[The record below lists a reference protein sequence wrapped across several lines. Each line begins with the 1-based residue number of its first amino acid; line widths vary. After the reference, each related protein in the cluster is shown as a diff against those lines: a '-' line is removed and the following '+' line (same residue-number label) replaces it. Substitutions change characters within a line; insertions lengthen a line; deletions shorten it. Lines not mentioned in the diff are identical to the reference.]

1 MLVGKDEKDA
11 NCDTNSRRN
20 SCNQEEREAQ
30 ERLRSRPSRIEHQL
44 KSCIIPEWIQRWA
57 LGD

>member
-1 MLVGKDEKDA
+1 MAVGKDEKDA
-11 NCDTNSRRN
+11 SCDTSNRRN

-30 ERLRSRPSRIEHQL
+30 ERLRSRPSRIKHQP
-44 KSCIIPEWIQRWA
+44 KSCTIPEWIQRWA